1 VVPLPS
7 GRGLPLFKNYLT
19 MTAKEIISS
28 GKAILGIEFGST
40 RIKAVLIDPE
50 NKPIAQGSH
59 TWENQLVDGLWTY
72 STEAIWYGL
81 QDCYA
86 DLRKNV
92 LKEYD
97 CEIETLAAIGFS
109 AMMHGYMPF
118 NEAGEIMVPFRT
130 WRNTNTGKA
139 AAELSELFN
148 YNIPLRWSISHL
160 YEAILDNEE
169 HVSDITFLTTLAG
182 YVHWQVTGQ
191 KVLGVGDASG
201 MIPVDPFTKTYDA
214 AMVAKFDKLIQP
226 RGFSWKLLDIL
237 PKVLVAGE
245 NAGFLTPEGALKLDV
260 SGHLKPGIPVCPPEG
275 DAGTG
280 MAATNAVRQRTG
292 NVSAGTSSFSM
303 IVLEKPL
310 TKPYEVL
317 DMVTTPDGSLVAM
330 VHCNNCTSE
339 INAWVK
345 LFKEYQEA
353 LGVKQSTMDL
363 YTTIFNIGAQGDPDC
378 GGLMAYNY
386 VSGEPVTGLMDGR
399 PLFVRSASDKFSLAN
414 FIRAQLYGA
423 IGVLKIGN
431 DILFNEEHVQVDRIM
446 GHGGYFTTPK
456 VGQKM
461 LAAALNS
468 PISVMETA
476 GEGGAWG
483 IALLAGFMVNNPK
496 KLALPDYLDQV
507 VFAGNTGVEVA
518 PSPEDVEGFNR
529 YIENYKQSLPIEHAA
544 VQYKK

>member
-1 VVPLPS
+1 
-7 GRGLPLFKNYLT
+7 

-201 MIPVDPFTKTYDA
+201 MIPVDPYTKTYDA

-245 NAGFLTPEGALKLDV
+245 NAGFLTPEGAIRLDV